1 MTAPAPVTMERGRRA
16 AVAAGA
22 GRGCLT
28 RTRPNLISQE
38 ARHA

>member
-1 MTAPAPVTMERGRRA
+1 MSAPAPDRMERGRRA

-28 RTRPNLISQE
+28 RTRLNPISQE